1 MKISLKNIFVRLS
14 GGLGNQL
21 FQLCAG
27 LYAAGPPSGGK
38 VLLDT
43 RFLGAYETFRDLE
56 VGFVAKYLSNVCIT
70 SASGMAGLATR
81 LRLGRVLNTS
91 LGGYACIGSSESLK
105 RLQRKPCSWVVLDGY
120 FQHPDFVF
128 SALDRQTL
136 FAELSE
142 EFAYLIERVSSPP
155 GVPRV
160 GIHIRRGDFVS
171 SKAASN
177 VFQTIPLDYYQ
188 LAINRFPTDAKFLVF
203 GDDPELTSSFV
214 KEIGGIDI
222 SSLGMSLTEDF
233 MLLALCDHYITA
245 NSTFSW
251 WASYLGYNESKRVI
265 APRNWY
271 MDKDRSLNNPLLM
284 KYFELLD

>member
-1 MKISLKNIFVRLS
+1 MKISLKNVFVRLS

-43 RFLGAYETFRDLE
+43 RFLGAYETSRDLE
-56 VGFVAKYLSNVCIT
+56 VGFVAKHLSNVCIT

-81 LRLGRVLNTS
+81 LRLGRVLDTS

-105 RLQRKPCSWVVLDGY
+105 RLQGKPCSWVVLDGY

-171 SKAASN
+171 SKAASS
-177 VFQTIPLDYYQ
+177 VFQTIPLDYYRS
-188 LAINRFPTDAKFLVF
+188 AINRFPTDAKFLVF
-203 GDDPELTSSFV
+203 GDDPELTSSFA
-214 KEIGGIDI
+214 KEIGGTDT
-222 SSLGMSLTEDF
+222 SSLGMTLSEDF
-233 MLLALCDHYITA
+233 MLLALCDHYIIA

-251 WASYLGYNESKRVI
+251 WASYLGWKDAKRVI
-265 APRNWY
+265 SPKNWY
-271 MDKDRSLNNPLLM
+271 FKPGRNQSNPLLLP
-284 KYFELLD
+284 YFELM